1 MHQRQEYS
9 ENKYIEIFKDYW
21 DIFVGFSS
29 LPLAIIFHLQ
39 GVHLLATIFAAIGIG
54 SLAVT
59 ISEIAEILAERFGE
73 PFGSMILT
81 FSAVLVEILILFMVI
96 MEAKTH
102 PEVLE
107 TVKNGIVATVIVDL
121 NALLGLAVFVGGLS
135 FKEQVHNED
144 TSASYTTVLFV
155 AAAML
160 LVPTTISLH
169 SSQDALFKASVIIAV
184 LLFIFYFFIFKFQT
198 DTHVHFFKFK
208 KRSRVKK
215 YIKEDEHDDYY
226 FDRKSNIFNIVFLAF
241 LLVLIGVLS
250 EIFANDGVVV
260 FNSFGLTAGF
270 VGILIAFV
278 TVAPELFTAIRAAKN
293 DEMQRVINIAMGAS
307 TVSIL
312 LTVPALIFLSMLIG
326 VKLTLDFTPLQVGA
340 LLLTIMLVWKTTE
353 DGETNYLEG
362 LSHLM
367 IFLSYAVIAIFY

>member
-1 MHQRQEYS
+1 MDDS
-9 ENKYIEIFKDYW
+9 LKTFKEYW
-21 DIFVGFSS
+21 DIVIGFGS
-29 LPLAIIFHLQ
+29 LIFAIFFHFQ
-39 GVHLLATIFAAIGIG
+39 HLEVIATIFAAIGIG
-54 SLAVT
+54 ALAVT

-73 PFGSMILT
+73 PYGSMILT
-81 FSAVLVEILILFMVI
+81 FSAVLVEILILFMVVL
-96 MEAKTH
+96 EAKHH
-102 PEVLE
+102 PEVLD
-107 TVKNGIVATVIVDL
+107 TVKNGIIATVIVDL
-121 NALLGLAVFVGGLS
+121 NALLGLAVFLGGLN

-169 SSQDALFKASVIIAV
+169 STEDALFKASVIISA
-184 LLFIFYFFIFKFQT
+184 LLLIFYFFIFKFQT

-208 KRSRVKK
+208 KRSRVK
-215 YIKEDEHDDYY
+215 IEEDDEDYF
-226 FDRKSNIFNIVFLAF
+226 FDKKSNLFNILFLIS
-241 LLVLIGVLS
+241 LLVIIGILS
-250 EIFANDGVVV
+250 EIFANDGTKV
-260 FNSFGLTAGF
+260 FNNFGLTAGF

-312 LTVPALIFLSMLIG
+312 LTVPFLIFLSMIVG

-340 LLLTIMLVWKTTE
+340 LLLTILLVWKTTE

-362 LSHLM
+362 LSHIM
-367 IFLSYAVIAIFY
+367 IFLSYAVVAIFY

>member
-1 MHQRQEYS
+1 LHQRQKIE
-9 ENKYIEIFKDYW
+9 ENRYIEIFEDYW
-21 DIFVGFSS
+21 DIIVGFSS
-29 LPLAIIFHLQ
+29 LPFVIVFHLK
-39 GVHLLATIFAAIGIG
+39 GFHILATLFAAIGIG

-81 FSAVLVEILILFMVI
+81 FSAVLVEILILFMVVL
-96 MEAKTH
+96 EAKHH

-169 SSQDALFKASVIIAV
+169 SSEEALFKASVIIAV
-184 LLFIFYFFIFKFQT
+184 LLVVFYFFIFRFQT

-208 KRSRVKK
+208 KRSRVKR
-215 YIKEDEHDDYY
+215 YIKEDEGDDYY
-226 FDRKSNIFNIVFLAF
+226 FDKKSNLFNILFLVF
-241 LLVLIGVLS
+241 LLVLIGILS
-250 EIFANDGVVV
+250 EIFANDGVIV
-260 FNSFGLTAGF
+260 FKEFGLTAGF

-312 LTVPALIFLSMLIG
+312 LTVPALIFLSILVG

-340 LLLTIMLVWKTTE
+340 LLLTILLVWKTTE

-367 IFLSYAVIAIFY
+367 IFLSYAVIAVFY

>member
-1 MHQRQEYS
+1 MNEQRKHS
-9 ENKYIEIFKDYW
+9 LSDVLIDYW
-21 DIFVGFSS
+21 DIITGFTT
-29 LPLAIIFHLQ
+29 LPLAIFFHYY
-39 GVHLLATIFAAIGIG
+39 HFEILATIFAAVGIG

-73 PFGSMILT
+73 PFGSLVLT
-81 FSAVLVEILILFMVI
+81 FSAVLVEILILFMVVL
-96 MEAKTH
+96 EAKNH
-102 PEVLE
+102 PEVMD
-107 TVKNGIVATVIVDL
+107 TVKNGIVATVLVDL
-121 NALLGLAVFVGGLS
+121 NALLGLAVFVGGLN
-135 FKEQVHNED
+135 FKEQEHNED

-169 SSQDALFKASVIIAV
+169 SSAEALFKASIIISV
-184 LLFIFYFFIFKFQT
+184 LLFIYYFFIFKFQT
-198 DTHVHFFKFK
+198 GTHVHFFKFT

-215 YIKEDEHDDYY
+215 YKKEDEDDYY
-226 FDRKSNIFNIVFLAF
+226 FDKKSSAFLIFFLIF

-250 EIFANDGVVV
+250 EIFADDGVKV
-260 FNSFGLTAGF
+260 FKSFGLTAGF

-312 LTVPALIFLSMLIG
+312 LTVPILIFLSLIVG
-326 VKLTLDFTPLQVGA
+326 VKLTLDFSPLQVGA
-340 LLLTIMLVWKTTE
+340 LLLTILLVWKTTE

-367 IFLSYAVIAIFY
+367 IFISYAVIAIFY

>member
-1 MHQRQEYS
+1 LEKS
-9 ENKYIEIFKDYW
+9 EILKDYW
-21 DIFVGFSS
+21 DIFVGFGSFV
-29 LPLAIIFHLQ
+29 LAIIFHLQ
-39 GVHLLATIFAAIGIG
+39 GLSVIATVFAALGIG
-54 SLAVT
+54 SIAVT

-73 PFGSMILT
+73 PYGSMILT
-81 FSAVLVEILILFMVI
+81 FSAVLVEILILFMI
-96 MEAKTH
+96 LLEARH
-102 PEVLE
+102 NPGVLDS
-107 TVKNGIVATVIVDL
+107 VKNGIVATVIVDL
-121 NALLGLAVFVGGLS
+121 NALLGLAVFVGGLN

-169 SSQDALFKASVIIAV
+169 SSAESLFKASLIISF
-184 LLFIFYFFIFKFQT
+184 LLFVFYIFIFRFQT

-208 KRSRVKK
+208 KRSRVKR
-215 YIKEDEHDDYY
+215 YIKEEEEDYY
-226 FDRKSNIFNIVFLAF
+226 FDKKSNLFNILFLVF
-241 LLVLIGVLS
+241 LLVVIGVLS
-250 EIFANDGVVV
+250 EIFANDGTKV
-260 FNSFGLTAGF
+260 FKEFGLTAGF

-312 LTVPALIFLSMLIG
+312 LTVPSLIFLSLIVG
-326 VKLTLDFTPLQVGA
+326 VNLTLDFTPLQVGA
-340 LLLTIMLVWKTTE
+340 LLLTILLVWKTTE

>member
-1 MHQRQEYS
+1 LEHSRS
-9 ENKYIEIFKDYW
+9 IEFFKDYW
-21 DIFVGFSS
+21 DIIVGVFALILAVFFHFSHFS
-29 LPLAIIFHLQ
+29 LLS
-39 GVHLLATIFAAIGIG
+39 TIFAAIGIG

-81 FSAVLVEILILFMVI
+81 FSAVLVEIIILFMVVL
-96 MEAKTH
+96 EAKTH
-102 PEVLE
+102 PEVVE
-107 TVKNGIVATVIVDL
+107 TVKNGIIATVIVDL
-121 NALLGLAVFVGGLS
+121 NALLGIAVFVGGLS

-144 TSASYTTVLFV
+144 TSASYTTILFV

-169 SSQDALFKASVIIAV
+169 SSQEALFKASVIIGI
-184 LLFIFYFFIFKFQT
+184 LLMIFYIFIFKFQT
-198 DTHVHFFKFK
+198 NTHVHFFKFT

-215 YIKEDEHDDYY
+215 VLENENDDYF
-226 FDRKSNIFNIVFLAF
+226 FDRKSNLFNILVLVA
-241 LLVLIGVLS
+241 LLVLIAILS
-250 EIFANDGVVV
+250 EIFAKDGVVI
-260 FNSFGLTAGF
+260 FKEFGLTAGF

-293 DEMQRVINIAMGAS
+293 DEMQRVVNIAMGAS

-312 LTVPALIFLSMLIG
+312 LTVPALIFLSLLVG
-326 VKLTLDFTPLQVGA
+326 VNLTLDFTPLQVGA
-340 LLLTIMLVWKTTE
+340 LLLTILLVWKTTE

-367 IFLSYAVIAIFY
+367 LFLSYAVIAIFY

>member
-1 MHQRQEYS
+1 MSGQRIS
-9 ENKYIEIFKDYW
+9 SKEIFVDYW
-21 DIFVGFSS
+21 DIIVGMLS
-29 LPLAIIFHLQ
+29 LPFALFFHYYDLPI
-39 GVHLLATIFAAIGIG
+39 LATLFAAIGIG
-54 SLAVT
+54 ALAVT
-59 ISEIAEILAERFGE
+59 IAEIAEILAERLGE
-73 PFGSMILT
+73 PFGSLVLT
-81 FSAVLVEILILFMVI
+81 FSAVLVEILILFMVVL
-96 MEAKTH
+96 EAKHH
-102 PEVLE
+102 PEVIE
-107 TVKNGIVATVIVDL
+107 TVKNGIVATVLVDL
-121 NALLGLAVFVGGLS
+121 NALLGLAVFVGGLN
-135 FKEQVHNED
+135 FKEQEHNED

-160 LVPTTISLH
+160 LVPTAISLH
-169 SSQDALFKASVIIAV
+169 SSQGALYKASIIIAV
-184 LLFIFYFFIFKFQT
+184 LLLIYYFFIFKFQT
-198 DTHVHFFKFK
+198 GTHVHFFKFK

-215 YIKEDEHDDYY
+215 YQKEDEDGHYY
-226 FDRKSNIFNIVFLAF
+226 FDKKNSKFLIFFLLF

-250 EIFANDGVVV
+250 EIFADDGVMV
-260 FNSFGLTAGF
+260 FKSFGLTAGF

-312 LTVPALIFLSMLIG
+312 LTVPILIFLSLIIG
-326 VKLTLDFTPLQVGA
+326 IRLTLDFSPLQVGA
-340 LLLTIMLVWKTTE
+340 LILTILLVWKTTE

>member
-1 MHQRQEYS
+1 MQRNLEF
-9 ENKYIEIFKDYW
+9 FKDYW
-21 DIFVGFSS
+21 DIIVGFIM
-29 LPLAIIFHLQ
+29 LPVAVIFHLY
-39 GVHLLATIFAAIGIG
+39 HYSILATVFAAIGIG
-54 SLAVT
+54 ALAVT

-73 PFGSMILT
+73 PFGSLVLT
-81 FSAVLVEILILFMVI
+81 FSAVLVEILILFMVVL
-96 MEAKTH
+96 EAKHH
-102 PEVLE
+102 PEVIN
-107 TVKNGIVATVIVDL
+107 TVKNGIVATVLVDL
-121 NALLGLAVFVGGLS
+121 NALLGIAVFVGGLS
-135 FKEQVHNED
+135 FKEQEHNED

-169 SSQDALFKASVIIAV
+169 ASEEALFKASLIIAG
-184 LLFIFYFFIFKFQT
+184 LLFIYYFFIFKFQT

-208 KRSRVKK
+208 KRSRVKR
-215 YIKEDEHDDYY
+215 YQKEEDDDYY
-226 FDRKSNIFNIVFLAF
+226 FDKKSSLFLIFFLVF

-250 EIFANDGVVV
+250 EIFADDGVKV
-260 FNSFGLTAGF
+260 FKSFGLTAGF

-312 LTVPALIFLSMLIG
+312 LTVPILIFLSLIFG
-326 VKLTLDFTPLQVGA
+326 IRLTLDFSPLQVGA
-340 LLLTIMLVWKTTE
+340 LLLTILLVWKTTE

-367 IFLSYAVIAIFY
+367 LFLSYAVIAIFY

>member
-1 MHQRQEYS
+1 MHQRQKIE
-9 ENKYIEIFKDYW
+9 ENRYIEIFKDYW
-21 DIFVGFSS
+21 DIIVGFSS
-29 LPLAIIFHLQ
+29 LPFVIVFHLK
-39 GVHLLATIFAAIGIG
+39 GFHILATLFAAIGIG

-81 FSAVLVEILILFMVI
+81 FSAVLVEILILFMVVL
-96 MEAKTH
+96 EAKHH

-169 SSQDALFKASVIIAV
+169 SSEEALFKASVIIAV
-184 LLFIFYFFIFKFQT
+184 LLVVFYFFIFRFQT

-208 KRSRVKK
+208 KRSRVKR
-215 YIKEDEHDDYY
+215 YIKEDEGDDYY
-226 FDRKSNIFNIVFLAF
+226 FDKKSNLFNILFLVF
-241 LLVLIGVLS
+241 LLVLIGILS
-250 EIFANDGVVV
+250 EIFANDGVIV
-260 FNSFGLTAGF
+260 FKEFGLTAGF

-312 LTVPALIFLSMLIG
+312 LTVPALIFLSILVG

-340 LLLTIMLVWKTTE
+340 LLLTILLVWKTTE

-367 IFLSYAVIAIFY
+367 IFLSYAVIAVFY

>member
-1 MHQRQEYS
+1 LHQRQHE
-9 ENKYIEIFKDYW
+9 ENKYVEIFKDYW
-21 DIFVGFSS
+21 DIFVGFTS
-29 LPLAIIFHLQ
+29 LPLAVLFHLQ
-39 GVHLLATIFAAIGIG
+39 GIPLLATLFAAIGIG

-81 FSAVLVEILILFMVI
+81 FSAVLVEILILFMVVL
-96 MEAKTH
+96 EAKHH

-107 TVKNGIVATVIVDL
+107 TVKNGIIATVLVDL

-169 SSQDALFKASVIIAV
+169 SDQDSLSKASIIIAG
-184 LLFIFYFFIFKFQT
+184 LLFIFYFFIFRFQT

-215 YIKEDEHDDYY
+215 YIKEDDDEDYY
-226 FDRKSNIFNIVFLAF
+226 FDKKSNLFNIIFLAF
-241 LLVLIGVLS
+241 LLVLIGILS

-260 FNSFGLTAGF
+260 FKSLGLTAGF

-312 LTVPALIFLSMLIG
+312 LTVPILIFLSLLVGI
-326 VKLTLDFTPLQVGA
+326 KLTLDFTPLQVGA
-340 LLLTIMLVWKTTE
+340 LLLTIILVWKTTE

-367 IFLSYAVIAIFY
+367 LFLSYAVIAIFY

>member
-1 MHQRQEYS
+1 LHQRQKIE
-9 ENKYIEIFKDYW
+9 ENRYIEIFKDYW
-21 DIFVGFSS
+21 DIIVGFSS
-29 LPLAIIFHLQ
+29 LPFVIVFHLK
-39 GVHLLATIFAAIGIG
+39 GFHILATLFAAIGIG

-81 FSAVLVEILILFMVI
+81 FSAVLVEILILFMVVL
-96 MEAKTH
+96 EAKHH

-169 SSQDALFKASVIIAV
+169 SSEEALFKASVIIAV
-184 LLFIFYFFIFKFQT
+184 LLVVFYFFIFRFQT

-208 KRSRVKK
+208 KRSRVKR
-215 YIKEDEHDDYY
+215 YIKEDEGDDYY
-226 FDRKSNIFNIVFLAF
+226 FDKKSNLFNILFLVF
-241 LLVLIGVLS
+241 LLVLIGILS
-250 EIFANDGVVV
+250 EIFANDGVIV
-260 FNSFGLTAGF
+260 FKEFGLTAGF

-312 LTVPALIFLSMLIG
+312 LTVPALIFLSILVG

-340 LLLTIMLVWKTTE
+340 LLLTILLVWKTTE

-367 IFLSYAVIAIFY
+367 IFLSYAVIAVFY

>member
-1 MHQRQEYS
+1 MHPK
-9 ENKYIEIFKDYW
+9 ENKYIEVFKDYW
-21 DIFVGFSS
+21 DIIVGFFS
-29 LPLAIIFHLQ
+29 LPFAIIFHIQ
-39 GVHLLATIFAAIGIG
+39 GMSVLATIFAAIGIG

-81 FSAVLVEILILFMVI
+81 FSAVLVEILILFMVVL
-96 MEAKTH
+96 EAREH

-107 TVKNGIVATVIVDL
+107 TVKNGIIATVIVDL

-169 SSQDALFKASVIIAV
+169 SSEDALFKASLIISLLLAV
-184 LLFIFYFFIFKFQT
+184 FYFFIFRFQT
-198 DTHVHFFKFK
+198 ETHVHFFKFK

-215 YIKEDEHDDYY
+215 YLKNEENDDYY
-226 FDRKSNIFNIVFLAF
+226 FDRKSNLFNIFFLVF
-241 LLVLIGVLS
+241 LLVLIGFLS

-260 FNSFGLTAGF
+260 FDNFGLTVGF

-312 LTVPALIFLSMLIG
+312 LTVPALIFLSMLAGI
-326 VKLTLDFTPLQVGA
+326 KLTLDFTPLQVGA
-340 LLLTIMLVWKTTE
+340 LLLTILLVWKTTE
-353 DGETNYLEG
+353 NGETNYLEG

>member
-1 MHQRQEYS
+1 MEEPRH
-9 ENKYIEIFKDYW
+9 IFKEYW
-21 DIFVGFSS
+21 DIFVGFSA
-29 LPLAIIFHLQ
+29 LILAIIFHLQ
-39 GVHLLATIFAAIGIG
+39 NISILATFFAAIGIG
-54 SLAVT
+54 ALAVT

-73 PFGSMILT
+73 PFGSLILT
-81 FSAVLVEILILFMVI
+81 FSAVLVEILILFMVVL
-96 MEAKTH
+96 EAKAH
-102 PEVLE
+102 PDVID
-107 TVKNGIVATVIVDL
+107 TVKNGIIATVIVDL
-121 NALLGLAVFVGGLS
+121 NALLGIAVFVGGLS

-160 LVPTTISLH
+160 LVPTTISIH
-169 SSQDALFKASVIIAV
+169 SNHNSLFNASLIIAS
-184 LLFIFYFFIFKFQT
+184 LLMIYYFVIFKFQT

-215 YIKEDEHDDYY
+215 DIKEDEDYY
-226 FDRKSNIFNIVFLAF
+226 FDKKSNVFNIAFLIF
-241 LLVLIGVLS
+241 LLVLIGILS

-260 FNSFGLTAGF
+260 FQNFGLSAGF

-293 DEMQRVINIAMGAS
+293 DEMQRVVNIAMGAS

-312 LTVPALIFLSMLIG
+312 LTVPALIFLSLLVG
-326 VKLTLDFTPLQVGA
+326 VNLTLDFTPLQVGA
-340 LLLTIMLVWKTTE
+340 LIITIILVWKTTE

-367 IFLSYAVIAIFY
+367 LFLSYAVIAIFY

>member
-1 MHQRQEYS
+1 MNEQRIDF
-9 ENKYIEIFKDYW
+9 KEIFVDYW
-21 DIFVGFSS
+21 DIIVGLLS
-29 LPLAIIFHLQ
+29 LPFAIFFHFSEL
-39 GVHLLATIFAAIGIG
+39 HILATIFAAIGIG

-59 ISEIAEILAERFGE
+59 IAEVAEILAERFGE
-73 PFGSMILT
+73 PFGSLVLT
-81 FSAVLVEILILFMVI
+81 FSAVLVEILILFMVVL
-96 MEAKTH
+96 EAKHH
-102 PEVLE
+102 PEVMD
-107 TVKNGIVATVIVDL
+107 TVKNGIVATVLVDL

-135 FKEQVHNED
+135 FKEQEHNED

-169 SSQDALFKASVIIAV
+169 SSEDALYKASIIIAV
-184 LLFIFYFFIFKFQT
+184 LLFIYYFFIFKFQT
-198 DTHVHFFKFK
+198 GTHVHFFKFK

-215 YIKEDEHDDYY
+215 YQKEEDDEHYY
-226 FDRKSNIFNIVFLAF
+226 FDKKSSKFLIFFLVF

-250 EIFANDGVVV
+250 EIFADDGVRV

-312 LTVPALIFLSMLIG
+312 LTVPILIFLSLIVG
-326 VKLTLDFTPLQVGA
+326 IKLTLDFSPLQVGA
-340 LLLTIMLVWKTTE
+340 LLLTILLVWKTTE

>member
-1 MHQRQEYS
+1 MKEQRKNLLVDLFS
-9 ENKYIEIFKDYW
+9 DYW
-21 DIFVGFSS
+21 DIILGFFS
-29 LPLAIIFHLQ
+29 LPFAIFFHYQ
-39 GVHLLATIFAAIGIG
+39 NFEILATLFAAIGIG

-73 PFGSMILT
+73 PFGSLVLT
-81 FSAVLVEILILFMVI
+81 FSAVLVEILILFMVVL
-96 MEAKTH
+96 EAKHH
-102 PEVLE
+102 PEVLN
-107 TVKNGIVATVIVDL
+107 TVKNGIIATVLVDL

-135 FKEQVHNED
+135 FKEQEHNED

-160 LVPTTISLH
+160 LVPTTLSMH
-169 SSQDALFKASVIIAV
+169 SNGESVYKASIIVSV
-184 LLFIFYFFIFKFQT
+184 LLIIYYFFIFKFQT
-198 DTHVHFFKFK
+198 GTHVHFFKFK

-215 YIKEDEHDDYY
+215 YQKEEDEDYY
-226 FDRKSNIFNIVFLAF
+226 FDKKGNLFLIFFLVF
-241 LLVLIGVLS
+241 LLVVIGVLS
-250 EIFANDGVVV
+250 EIFADDGVKV
-260 FNSFGLTAGF
+260 FQNLGLTAGF

-312 LTVPALIFLSMLIG
+312 LTVPILIFLSLIVG
-326 VKLTLDFTPLQVGA
+326 IHFTLNFSPLQVGA
-340 LLLTIMLVWKTTE
+340 LLLTILLVWKTTE
-353 DGETNYLEG
+353 NGETNYLEG

-367 IFLSYAVIAIFY
+367 LFVSYAVIAIFY

>member
-1 MHQRQEYS
+1 LE
-9 ENKYIEIFKDYW
+9 FKEYW
-21 DIFVGFSS
+21 DIIVGILVF
-29 LPLAIIFHLQ
+29 PLAIIFHFL
-39 GVHLLATIFAAIGIG
+39 GLNFLGLVFAAIGIG
-54 SLAVT
+54 ALAVT

-73 PFGSMILT
+73 PYGSMILT
-81 FSAVLVEILILFMVI
+81 FSAVLVEILILFMVLL
-96 MEAKTH
+96 EAKEH
-102 PEVLE
+102 PEALDG
-107 TVKNGIVATVIVDL
+107 VKNGIIATVIVDL

-169 SSQDALFKASVIIAV
+169 SDSESLFRASLIIAF
-184 LLFIFYFFIFKFQT
+184 LLAIFYFFIFRFQT

-215 YIKEDEHDDYY
+215 VEEHNY
-226 FDRKSNIFNIVFLAF
+226 FFDKKSNVFNVAVLIL
-241 LLVLIGVLS
+241 LLVLIGILS
-250 EIFANDGVVV
+250 EIFAKDGVVV
-260 FNSFGLTAGF
+260 FNEFGLTPGF

-293 DEMQRVINIAMGAS
+293 DEMQRVVNIAMGAS

-312 LTVPALIFLSMLIG
+312 LTVPALVFLSLLVGIN
-326 VKLTLDFTPLQVGA
+326 LSLDFTPLQVGA
-340 LLLTIMLVWKTTE
+340 LLLTILLVWKTTE

-362 LSHLM
+362 LSHIML
-367 IFLSYAVIAIFY
+367 FLSYAVIAIFY

>member
-1 MHQRQEYS
+1 LQR
-9 ENKYIEIFKDYW
+9 KIEFFKDYW
-21 DIFVGFSS
+21 DIIIGFLV
-29 LPLAIIFHLQ
+29 LPLAVFFHLF
-39 GVHLLATIFAAIGIG
+39 HFSLFATFLAAVGIG
-54 SLAVT
+54 ALAVT

-73 PFGSMILT
+73 PYGSMILT
-81 FSAVLVEILILFMVI
+81 FSAVLVEILILFMVVL
-96 MEAKTH
+96 EAKHH
-102 PEVLE
+102 PEVLD
-107 TVKNGIVATVIVDL
+107 TVKNGIVATVLVDL

-135 FKEQVHNED
+135 FKEQEHNED

-169 SSQDALFKASVIIAV
+169 SSKEALFKASLIIGV
-184 LLFIFYFFIFKFQT
+184 LLFIYYFFIFRFQT

-215 YIKEDEHDDYY
+215 YQKEEEEDYY
-226 FDRKSNIFNIVFLAF
+226 FDKKSSAFLIFFLVF
-241 LLVLIGVLS
+241 LLVLIGILS
-250 EIFANDGVVV
+250 EIFASDGVKV
-260 FNSFGLTAGF
+260 FDNFGLTAGF

-312 LTVPALIFLSMLIG
+312 LTVPILIFLSLLFGI
-326 VKLTLDFTPLQVGA
+326 KLTLDFSPLQVGA
-340 LLLTIMLVWKTTE
+340 LLLTILLVWKTTE

-367 IFLSYAVIAIFY
+367 LFLSYAVIAIFY

>member
-1 MHQRQEYS
+1 LHQRQHE
-9 ENKYIEIFKDYW
+9 ENKYVEIFKDYW
-21 DIFVGFSS
+21 DIFVGFTS

-39 GVHLLATIFAAIGIG
+39 GISLLATVFAAIGIG
-54 SLAVT
+54 ALAVT

-96 MEAKTH
+96 LEAKHH
-102 PEVLE
+102 PEVLD
-107 TVKNGIVATVIVDL
+107 TVKNGIIATVLVDL
-121 NALLGLAVFVGGLS
+121 NALLGLAVFVGGLN

-169 SSQDALFKASVIIAV
+169 SDQDSLFKASVIIAV
-184 LLFIFYFFIFKFQT
+184 LLFIFYFFIFRFQT

-215 YIKEDEHDDYY
+215 YIKEDEDEDYY
-226 FDRKSNIFNIVFLAF
+226 FDKKSNLFNILFLAF

-260 FNSFGLTAGF
+260 FNSLGLTAGF

-312 LTVPALIFLSMLIG
+312 LTVPALIFLSLLFGI
-326 VKLTLDFTPLQVGA
+326 KLTLDFTPLQVGA
-340 LLLTIMLVWKTTE
+340 LLLTIILVWKTTE

-367 IFLSYAVIAIFY
+367 LFLSYAVIAIFY

>member
-1 MHQRQEYS
+1 LEVESRHIVKE
-9 ENKYIEIFKDYW
+9 YW
-21 DIFVGFSS
+21 DIFLGFSA
-29 LPLAIIFHLQ
+29 LPLAVIFHLQ
-39 GVHLLATIFAAIGIG
+39 GLSVFATLFAAVGIG
-54 SLAVT
+54 ALAVT

-73 PFGSMILT
+73 PFGSLILT
-81 FSAVLVEILILFMVI
+81 FSAVLVEILILFMVVL
-96 MEAKTH
+96 EAKTH
-102 PEVLE
+102 PEVVE
-107 TVKNGIVATVIVDL
+107 TVKNGIIATVIVDL
-121 NALLGLAVFVGGLS
+121 NALLGIAVFVGGLS

-160 LVPTTISLH
+160 LVPTTISMH
-169 SSQDALFKASVIIAV
+169 SDQKSLFNASVIIAV
-184 LLFIFYFFIFKFQT
+184 LLAIYYFFIFRFQT

-215 YIKEDEHDDYY
+215 YQRDDEEDEDY
-226 FDRKSNIFNIVFLAF
+226 FFEKKSSLFNIGFLVF
-241 LLVLIGVLS
+241 LLVMIGILS
-250 EIFANDGVVV
+250 EIFANDGVGV
-260 FNSFGLTAGF
+260 FQNFGLTAGF

-293 DEMQRVINIAMGAS
+293 DEMQRVVNIAMGAS

-312 LTVPALIFLSMLIG
+312 LTVPSLIFLSLIVG
-326 VKLTLDFTPLQVGA
+326 VDLTLDFTPLQVGA
-340 LLLTIMLVWKTTE
+340 LILTILLVWKTTE

-367 IFLSYAVIAIFY
+367 LFLSYAVIAIFY

>member
-1 MHQRQEYS
+1 LQRKVEF
-9 ENKYIEIFKDYW
+9 FKDYW
-21 DIFVGFSS
+21 DIIVGFLVLPVS
-29 LPLAIIFHLQ
+29 LVFHLY
-39 GVHLLATIFAAIGIG
+39 HFSILATLFAAIGIG

-73 PFGSMILT
+73 PFGSLVLT
-81 FSAVLVEILILFMVI
+81 FSAVLVEILILFMVVL
-96 MEAKTH
+96 EAKHH
-102 PEVLE
+102 PEVID
-107 TVKNGIVATVIVDL
+107 TVKNGIVATVLVDL
-121 NALLGLAVFVGGLS
+121 NALLGIAVFVGGLS
-135 FKEQVHNED
+135 FKEQEHNED

-169 SSQDALFKASVIIAV
+169 KSEDALFKASLIIAG
-184 LLFIFYFFIFKFQT
+184 LLFIYYFFIFRFQT

-215 YIKEDEHDDYY
+215 YLKEDEDDDYY
-226 FDRKSNIFNIVFLAF
+226 FDKKSSLFLILFLVFL
-241 LLVLIGVLS
+241 LILIGVLS
-250 EIFANDGVVV
+250 EIFANDGVKV
-260 FNSFGLTAGF
+260 FNGFGLSAGF

-312 LTVPALIFLSMLIG
+312 LTVPILIFLSLIFG
-326 VKLTLDFTPLQVGA
+326 VRLTLDFSPLQVGA
-340 LLLTIMLVWKTTE
+340 LLLTILLVWKTTE

-367 IFLSYAVIAIFY
+367 LFLSYAVIAVFY

>member
-1 MHQRQEYS
+1 MQRS
-9 ENKYIEIFKDYW
+9 MDVFKEYW
-21 DIFVGFSS
+21 DIIVGFLV
-29 LPLAIIFHLQ
+29 LPLAIFFHLT
-39 GVHLLATIFAAIGIG
+39 HLGLLSTIFAAIGIG
-54 SLAVT
+54 ALAVT
-59 ISEIAEILAERFGE
+59 ISEISEILAERFGE
-73 PFGSMILT
+73 PFGSLVLT
-81 FSAVLVEILILFMVI
+81 FSAVLVEILILFMVVL
-96 MEAKTH
+96 EAKHH
-102 PEVLE
+102 PEVME
-107 TVKNGIVATVIVDL
+107 TVKNGIVATVLVDL
-121 NALLGLAVFVGGLS
+121 NALLGLAVFVGGLN
-135 FKEQVHNED
+135 FKEQEHNED

-169 SSQDALFKASVIIAV
+169 SSEDALYKASIIISV
-184 LLFIFYFFIFKFQT
+184 LLFIYYFFIFKFQT
-198 DTHVHFFKFK
+198 GTHVHFFKFK

-215 YIKEDEHDDYY
+215 YIEEDKEDYY
-226 FDRKSNIFNIVFLAF
+226 FDKKSSVFLIAFLVF

-250 EIFANDGVVV
+250 EIFANDGVKI

-312 LTVPALIFLSMLIG
+312 LTVPILIFLSLIVG
-326 VKLTLDFTPLQVGA
+326 VKLTLDFSPLQVGA
-340 LLLTIMLVWKTTE
+340 LILTILLVWKTTE

-362 LSHLM
+362 LSHIML
-367 IFLSYAVIAIFY
+367 FLSYAVIAIFY

>member
-1 MHQRQEYS
+1 MSGQRIDF
-9 ENKYIEIFKDYW
+9 KEIFVDYW
-21 DIFVGFSS
+21 DIFVGSFS
-29 LPLAIIFHLQ
+29 LVFAVFFHYYDLA
-39 GVHLLATIFAAIGIG
+39 LLATVFAAVGIG
-54 SLAVT
+54 ALAVT
-59 ISEIAEILAERFGE
+59 IAEIAEILAERFGE
-73 PFGSMILT
+73 PFGSLVLT
-81 FSAVLVEILILFMVI
+81 FSAVLVEILILFMVVL
-96 MEAKTH
+96 EARHH
-102 PEVLE
+102 PEVID
-107 TVKNGIVATVIVDL
+107 TVKNGIVATVLVDL
-121 NALLGLAVFVGGLS
+121 NALLGLAVFLGGLN
-135 FKEQVHNED
+135 FKEQEHNED

-169 SSQDALFKASVIIAV
+169 SSEDALYKASIIIAV
-184 LLFIFYFFIFKFQT
+184 LLFIYYFFIFKFQT
-198 DTHVHFFKFK
+198 GTHVHFFKFK

-215 YIKEDEHDDYY
+215 YQKEDEDEHYY
-226 FDRKSNIFNIVFLAF
+226 FDKKSSKFLIFFLVF
-241 LLVLIGVLS
+241 LLVLIGILS
-250 EIFANDGVVV
+250 EIFADDGVRV

-312 LTVPALIFLSMLIG
+312 LTVPILIFLSLIVG
-326 VKLTLDFTPLQVGA
+326 IRLTLDFSPLQVGA
-340 LLLTIMLVWKTTE
+340 LLLTILLVWKTTE

>member
-1 MHQRQEYS
+1 MQRSLEF
-9 ENKYIEIFKDYW
+9 FKDYW
-21 DIFVGFSS
+21 DIIVGFLV
-29 LPLAIIFHLQ
+29 LPFAILFHLSHF
-39 GVHLLATIFAAIGIG
+39 GLLATFFAAVGIG
-54 SLAVT
+54 ALAVT

-73 PFGSMILT
+73 PFGSLILT
-81 FSAVLVEILILFMVI
+81 FSAVLVEILILFMVVL
-96 MEAKTH
+96 EAKHH
-102 PEVLE
+102 PEVLD
-107 TVKNGIVATVIVDL
+107 TVKNGIVATVLVDL
-121 NALLGLAVFVGGLS
+121 NALLGLAVFVGGLN
-135 FKEQVHNED
+135 FKEQEHNED

-169 SSQDALFKASVIIAV
+169 SDENSLFKASLIIGV
-184 LLFIFYFFIFKFQT
+184 LLFIYYFFIFRFQT
-198 DTHVHFFKFK
+198 GTHVHFFKFK

-215 YIKEDEHDDYY
+215 YQKEEDDEDYF
-226 FDRKSNIFNIVFLAF
+226 FDKKSSLFLILFLVF
-241 LLVLIGVLS
+241 LLVVIGVLS
-250 EIFANDGVVV
+250 EIFANDGVKI
-260 FNSFGLTAGF
+260 FDNLGLTAGF

-312 LTVPALIFLSMLIG
+312 LTVPILIFLSLIVG
-326 VKLTLDFTPLQVGA
+326 IKLTLDFSPLQVGA
-340 LLLTIMLVWKTTE
+340 LLLTILLVWKTTE

-367 IFLSYAVIAIFY
+367 LFLSYAVIAIFY